1 MEIVCEMNYFG
12 ANVTKM
18 WRYRVQNEENLNKVS
33 RVLMY
38 MNIFCDLVYI
48 KICHIDKMIVS
59 GMIFVSL
66 FID

>member
-1 MEIVCEMNYFG
+1 MDDFN
-12 ANVTKM
+12 ANVTKK
-18 WRYRVQNEENLNKVS
+18 WRYLMQNEENLHKVS
-33 RVLMY
+33 RVLVY

-48 KICHIDKMIVS
+48 KICHIDKMIVP

>member
-1 MEIVCEMNYFG
+1 MDDFN
-12 ANVTKM
+12 ANAMSM
-18 WRYRVQNEENLNKVS
+18 WRYRAQNEENLHKVS
-33 RVLMY
+33 RVLVY
-38 MNIFCDLVYI
+38 MNIFCDIVYI

>member
-1 MEIVCEMNYFG
+1 MNYFG
-12 ANVTKM
+12 ANVAKM
-18 WRYRVQNEENLNKVS
+18 WRYRAQNEENLHKVS
-33 RVLMY
+33 RVLVY

>member
-1 MEIVCEMNYFG
+1 
-12 ANVTKM
+12 M
-18 WRYRVQNEENLNKVS
+18 WWYGVQNEENLHKVL
-33 RVLMY
+33 RVLVY
-38 MNIFCDLVYI
+38 MSIFCDLVYI